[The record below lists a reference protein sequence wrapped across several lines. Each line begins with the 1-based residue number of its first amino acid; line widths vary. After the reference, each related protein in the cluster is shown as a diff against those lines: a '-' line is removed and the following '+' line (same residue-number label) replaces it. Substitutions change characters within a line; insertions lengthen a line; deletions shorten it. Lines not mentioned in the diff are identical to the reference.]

1 MHRTS
6 LWNLLSIYLVV
17 GWLAFEACDKH
28 WLFYYFL
35 FVNFACFPGLHKLNF
50 GFVHLYI
57 VPAVDQFCPPWLF
70 FHKMRQH
77 LQLFVGNFLNK
88 VQKETLN
95 SCSFGQFDALSSVVF
110 HEMRHFL
117 QLSIIIIIIV
127 RHYSENP
134 RTVLIINA
142 GTTAHL

>member
-1 MHRTS
+1 
-6 LWNLLSIYLVV
+6 
-17 GWLAFEACDKH
+17 
-28 WLFYYFL
+28 
-35 FVNFACFPGLHKLNF
+35 
-50 GFVHLYI
+50 
-57 VPAVDQFCPPWLF
+57 
-70 FHKMRQH
+70 MRQH